1 MARKFELKRVPLGDP
16 PKKGEDGQE
25 LEYRKMI
32 LDILRMPLD
41 PRQGINFE
49 QMAKRIALIDKF
61 TDAEQFVIL
70 TDPEW
75 RDVNEAFKTFKFTSV
90 FRGVVQLGN
99 DLQNAESVKD

>member
-1 MARKFELKRVPLGDP
+1 MARKFELKTIPLGDP
-16 PKKGEDGQE
+16 PKDDEKGQD

-49 QMAKRIALIDKF
+49 QMAKRISLIDKF
-61 TDAEQFVIL
+61 TDAEQFVIF

-75 RDVNEAFKTFKFTSV
+75 RDVNEAFKMFKFTSV

-99 DLQNAESVKD
+99 DLQNAESIKE